1 MQELVQL
8 PIQIQ
13 ATLVAGF
20 MGYVTYKRDHRKNEK
35 ATDMLL
41 LVLLFGMPTAF
52 ILRLYDNAPW
62 AFLSIFSGII
72 LALGWIM
79 WGDSTWSKFLYK
91 NDISHTLNEGDVW
104 KTLSSTKGV
113 AVTQIILKHK
123 NGKHYMCE
131 VTSDFS
137 GEPFAPFTMDDD
149 GIAFYVT
156 TIFNKEVDDWVDI
169 TDVKLQPNFGSKIT
183 YFPRSDID
191 LLEMRYTRL
200 T

>member
-1 MQELVQL
+1 MQELIQL

-20 MGYVTYKRDHRKNEK
+20 LGYVTYKRDHRKTEK
-35 ATDMLL
+35 STDMLAL
-41 LVLLFGMPTAF
+41 ILVFGMPTAF

-72 LALGWIM
+72 IALGWIM
-79 WGDSTWSKFLYK
+79 WGESLWSKFLYK
-91 NDISHTLNEGDVW
+91 NDFSHTLNEGDVW

-113 AVTQIILKHK
+113 TVTQITLYHK
-123 NGKHYMCE
+123 NGKQYLCNAT
-131 VTSDFS
+131 VDFN

-156 TIFNKEVDDWVDI
+156 HTRANGSEDWVAEEN
-169 TDVKLQPNFGSKIT
+169 VKLQPLLGSNIT
-183 YFPRSDID
+183 YFPKSDIS
-191 LLEMRYTRL
+191 LLDMRFTKK
-200 T
+200 